1 MWLHQYSPSLLVAS
15 PFCSRTHAGRFIAS
29 GPGFLQCDALVMKT
43 KEFRVYDNRL
53 IFKCPECGKRRNYN
67 FPRVR
72 NKTIKCDECGEK
84 TKCLFNRRPQLR
96 ESQSGFLTLTTK
108 NGQKITVLLRDISS
122 GGIGFEVTKGKDLR
136 SIKKGQEISL
146 TANWNPRLIPK
157 SRFKVQNIYGLRVGA
172 MIKR

>member
-1 MWLHQYSPSLLVAS
+1 LFVNNACLECEVSVL
-15 PFCSRTHAGRFIAS
+15 
-29 GPGFLQCDALVMKT
+29 KT

-53 IFKCPECGKRRNYN
+53 LFKCPACGKRRNYN

-72 NKTIKCDECGEK
+72 SKTIRCDGCGAK

-96 ESQSGFLTLTTK
+96 QPQSGFLTLKTRDGK
-108 NGQKITVLLRDISS
+108 EIQVMMRDISS

-136 SIKKGQEISL
+136 SIKRGQEISL
-146 TANWNPRLIPK
+146 TSSWNPRLIPK
-157 SRFKVQNIYGLRVGA
+157 SRFKVQNIHGFRVGV